1 LGNFGHAPLS
11 LCIAVALGVAV
22 GLPRLRADPVG
33 PADFPGATY
42 VEAQRMG
49 DGWEVRRNDGTSLRI
64 DLELEDGRSAVALSP
79 DGRWLSYA

>member
-1 LGNFGHAPLS
+1 MFQLVEVWIIRFAITAPQPTQIVS
-11 LCIAVALGVAV
+11 PDSGST
-22 GLPRLRADPVG
+22 
-33 PADFPGATY
+33 TY